1 MNGKIDYAS
10 AEPYVTRDGS
20 TIRELL
26 HPDLHGNSALSLA
39 EARIGPGNSTLLHQ
53 HNQSEEIYHVTG
65 GEGVM
70 TLGDK
75 RFPIKVGD
83 SVCIPPGT
91 PHRVKNTGAD
101 ELVILCCC
109 APAYRHEDT
118 ELLEG

>member
-1 MNGKIDYAS
+1 MNKKTDYAS
-10 AEPYVTRDGS
+10 TEPYITRDGS

-26 HPDLHGNSALSLA
+26 HPDKHGNSAQSLA
-39 EARIGPGNSTLLHQ
+39 EARIAPGNSTLLHR
-53 HNQSEEIYHVTG
+53 HHQSEELYHITG

-70 TLGDK
+70 ILGDK

>member
-1 MNGKIDYAS
+1 MNRKTDYAS

-26 HPDLHGNSALSLA
+26 HPDLHNNRAQSLA
-39 EARIGPGNSTLLHQ
+39 EARIGPGSTTLLHL
-53 HNQSEEIYHVTG
+53 HRESEEIYHVTG

-70 TLGDK
+70 FMDGE

>member
-1 MNGKIDYAS
+1 MNNKTDYAS
-10 AEPYVTRDGS
+10 VEPYITRDGS

-26 HPDLHGNSALSLA
+26 HPDLHGNSAQSLA
-39 EARIGPGNSTLLHQ
+39 EARIAAGNSTLLHR
-53 HNQSEEIYHVTG
+53 HHQSEEIYHVTG

-70 TLGDK
+70 FLGDK

-83 SVCIPPGT
+83 SACIPPGT
-91 PHRVKNTGAD
+91 PHRVKNTGTD

-109 APAYRHEDT
+109 APPYRHEDT

>member
-1 MNGKIDYAS
+1 MNRKTDYAS
-10 AEPYVTRDGS
+10 VEPYITRDGS
-20 TIRELL
+20 TVRELL
-26 HPDLHGNSALSLA
+26 HPDLHGNSTQSLA
-39 EARIGPGNSTLLHQ
+39 EARIGPANATLLHR
-53 HNQSEEIYHVTG
+53 HHQSEEIYHVTA

-70 TLGDK
+70 YLGNE

-91 PHRVKNTGAD
+91 PHRVKNTGTD
-101 ELVILCCC
+101 DLVILCCC